1 MRSTIAILFLLAAPA
16 LAAPRAT
23 VEDHQKLQQWRYR
36 AEPVA
41 VPAAGIRWSFAGASW
56 SLDSGR
62 LWLAEPVADG
72 AVTGIVFEGK
82 GRFHMD
88 VPDPVER
95 EQLRRFAKRPEMDA
109 VDEPFTSFV
118 LRLAGDV
125 PVPLL
130 QAVTPPAKGGFAVQP
145 VARDRHLQWLTER
158 LEDEDARILAAL
170 DTPGDRV
177 LRVEMKT
184 ASFGWLTWDFD
195 ARRLETVRL
204 MSYNTT
210 YPYLEVWVS
219 LDPGSPGSPAEWR
232 PRPAPGWTPDV
243 DIQDAGITVDLT
255 QAGREKDWVAAH
267 FKTTIR
273 FTARPE
279 GAQAVR
285 LFLHPLA
292 RVDAVRE
299 NGRPIPFVRDAVGRR
314 SRSLDNRI
322 HDRSLLLLLDEPIH
336 SGQPRTVEIEYEIQ
350 LTNYVPGRDWYPS
363 SELDE
368 TFLRDLHTASLT
380 LTTTGKQEVRASGR
394 KTGERK
400 DGDHVTSVWTVEQ
413 PVKMVT
419 FSLAKSIRENFHE
432 ERFPADPASGIAGV
446 PEIIV
451 FGPRVGLGT
460 AGKFADVA
468 HQVAAS
474 VAFFQALFGQKLAVP
489 TLYVTSI
496 DGAHGQSFDGFL
508 QLSAR
513 SLAQHG
519 PGAGELFRAHE
530 VAHQWWGHLVGPA
543 SYRDAWLGESLA
555 EYSAMLFVESA
566 MNDGGKTF
574 QKIVRA
580 YSDELTGSIESGFS
594 EFSNPTVNFLNR
606 SRGGRIGP
614 IGFGWRASTGE
625 LPSAYTS
632 LVYSK
637 GPLVLH
643 MLRVLLNDRFADPR
657 SADKRSDQVFDD
669 ILRDFAT
676 TYRGGYASTHDLA
689 ATVAR
694 HAPGDWTWFFDQWI
708 DRTAIPSYRWSE
720 TITPAPNGA
729 TLTLRVRQSDV
740 PDGFHMPVPV
750 RIDYAGG
757 KAERRVVDVAKA
769 DETFSISLPATPK
782 AVVFDPDGAVL
793 AKVKKE

>member
-1 MRSTIAILFLLAAPA
+1 MRTAAAVLLLLAAPA

-23 VEDHQKLQQWRYR
+23 LEDYQKLQQWRYR

-41 VPAAGIRWSFAGASW
+41 IPAGGIRWSFAGASW

-88 VPDPVER
+88 VPDAVEK
-95 EQLRRFAKRPEMDA
+95 EQLRRFAKRPELEA
-109 VDEPFTSFV
+109 VDEPFTSCV

-125 PVPLL
+125 PVPLQSL
-130 QAVTPPAKGGFAVQP
+130 QGKGTFAVQP
-145 VARDRHLQWLTER
+145 LARDRHVQWLTER

-177 LRVEMKT
+177 LRAEMKT

-195 ARRLETVRL
+195 ARRLEPVRL

-219 LDPGSPGSPAEWR
+219 LDPESSDHLSQG

-243 DIQDAGITVDLT
+243 DIQDAGIAVDLT
-255 QAGREKDWVAAH
+255 QPGREKDWVAAR
-267 FKTTIR
+267 FKTAIR

-279 GAQAVR
+279 GAQAVQ

-299 NGRPIPFVRDAVGRR
+299 NGRPVPFVRDAIGHR
-314 SRSLDNRI
+314 SRTLDNRI
-322 HDRSLLLLLDEPIH
+322 YDRSLLLLLDEPIRA
-336 SGQPRTVEIEYEIQ
+336 GQPRTVEIEYEIQ

-368 TFLRDLHTASLT
+368 TFLHDLHTARLT
-380 LTTTGKQEVRASGR
+380 LTTTSKQEVRASGH
-394 KTGERK
+394 KTDERK
-400 DGDHVTSVWTVEQ
+400 DGDHVISVWTVEQ

-419 FSLAKSIRENFHE
+419 FSLAKTIRENFHE
-432 ERFPADPASGIAGV
+432 ERFPADPATGT
-446 PEIIV
+446 PEIVV

-474 VAFFQALFGQKLAVP
+474 VAFFQTLFGQKLAVP

-496 DGAHGQSFDGFL
+496 DGMHGQSFDGFL

-543 SYRDAWLGESLA
+543 TYRDAWLGESLA
-555 EYSAMLFVESA
+555 EYSAMRFVEA
-566 MNDGGKTF
+566 TMNDGGKTF
-574 QKIVRA
+574 QKILHA
-580 YSDELTGSIESGFS
+580 DADELTGSIESGFS
-594 EFSNPTVNFLNR
+594 EFSNPAVNLLNR
-606 SRGGRIGP
+606 AKGDRIGP

-625 LPSAYTS
+625 VPSAYTS

-643 MLRVLLNDRFADPR
+643 MLRVLLSDP
-657 SADKRSDQVFDD
+657 VFDD
-669 ILRDFAT
+669 VLRDFAA
-676 TYRGGYASTHDLA
+676 TYRGGYASTRDLA

-694 HAPGDWTWFFDQWI
+694 HAPGDWSWFFDQWI
-708 DRTAIPSYRWSE
+708 DRTAIPTYRWSQ
-720 TITPAPNGA
+720 TVTPGA
-729 TLTLRVRQSDV
+729 RASNTVTLSLRVRQSDV
-740 PDGFHMPVPV
+740 PAGFHMPVPV
-750 RIDYAGG
+750 RIDYPDGQQ
-757 KAERRVVDVAKA
+757 ERRVVNVTKA
-769 DETFSISLPATPK
+769 DETFSFELPRAPK
-782 AVVFDPDGAVL
+782 AVVFDPDVAVL
-793 AKVKKE
+793 AKLKKD